1 LLQDFHASAVPI
13 PSQPPVDFF
22 RGMLIFYKQFW
33 VILCYNVCTVAPVVP
48 GVGEL
53 MLASFPTYSEQIAN
67 KSWYIYYEI
76 ILSFLRLI
84 YINNRWASEKYDGVR
99 ACWNGSGLYPQF
111 FFVSSFWC
119 EVI

>member
-1 LLQDFHASAVPI
+1 LLKDFYTSAVPI

-48 GVGEL
+48 SVGEL
-53 MLASFPTYSEQIAN
+53 MLAFFPTYSEQIVN
-67 KSWYIYYEI
+67 KSWYVYYEI

-84 YINNRWASEKYDGVR
+84 YWVSEKYDGVGMVLV
-99 ACWNGSGLYPQF
+99 CIHTF
-111 FFVSSFWC
+111 FFRF
-119 EVI
+119 